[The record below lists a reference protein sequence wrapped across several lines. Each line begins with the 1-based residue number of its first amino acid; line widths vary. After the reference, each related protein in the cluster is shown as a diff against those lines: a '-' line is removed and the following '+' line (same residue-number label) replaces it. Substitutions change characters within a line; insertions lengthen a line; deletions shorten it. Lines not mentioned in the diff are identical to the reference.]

1 MVVYE
6 RSLVP
11 QPCTS
16 ARCVWMGDE
25 LKPQRVLADLSVL
38 NPARLPVVI
47 NVLVW
52 FPSSCVFPEENT
64 GFAFPK
70 GCSVPTVKLS
80 WGSWVPRLCHD
91 IVFPSRCTAPTDL
104 AHVPHEVSSRSQST
118 PHLSRRS
125 GGSTCVSATTWCVNC
140 LPFGSQCFLSKKQEF
155 LPSPRELEDSWLKPG
170 GLLSLDLKKRWV
182 LLAPKIAHF
191 FFSIHFRSGKKKQV
205 LLLWLFQKTC
215 CLFNWGPEV

>member
-11 QPCTS
+11 RPCTS
-16 ARCVWMGDE
+16 VQLVSGWGMNWNHDVFRLTC
-25 LKPQRVLADLSVL
+25 VL
-38 NPARLPVVI
+38 NPARLPAVI
-47 NVLVW
+47 DVLVR
-52 FPSSCVFPEENT
+52 FPSWCILPEENA
-64 GFAFPK
+64 GLAFPK

-80 WGSWVPRLCHD
+80 RGPWVPWL
-91 IVFPSRCTAPTDL
+91 SRHRFSIQMQCAYGFG
-104 AHVPHEVSSRSQST
+104 ACSSWGFLEESEST

-140 LPFGSQCFLSKKQEF
+140 LPFGSRCFLKQKAWV
-155 LPSPRELEDSWLKPG
+155 SS
-170 GLLSLDLKKRWV
+170 LSLGARRLSAEAGGPFVFRSKKRWA

-191 FFSIHFRSGKKKQV
+191 FLSFSDLKKQV
-205 LLLWLFQKTC
+205 LLLWLFQETC